1 MQLAAMAS
9 LDVTDA
15 SETAIGAVL
24 TQEDDGLDRPIAY
37 ASWKLLPMETWYA
50 TIERECL
57 AIRCATEH
65 FRYYLMGRE
74 FKLMTDHAPLKW
86 LSTAKTDNA
95 RITSKELQFT
105 LVILQGWHNKSSNCH
120 ESSGPFLSGEK
131 SEVQT
136 EPAREK
142 QGSMGPCWEAR
153 DCMIFWLKMPFE
165 NIQFC
170 CFGVLKG

>member
-37 ASWKLLPMETWYA
+37 ASWKLLPMET
-50 TIERECL
+50 C
-57 AIRCATEH
+57 
-65 FRYYLMGRE
+65 
-74 FKLMTDHAPLKW
+74 
-86 LSTAKTDNA
+86 
-95 RITSKELQFT
+95 KELQFT

-153 DCMIFWLKMPFE
+153 DCMAGGQWQLLEPAWLGTSGGRGARKGKAKKRWQHFFPGRENRNDGTGHEYRADSQMLFEGVFIDPFGE
-165 NIQFC
+165 
-170 CFGVLKG
+170 